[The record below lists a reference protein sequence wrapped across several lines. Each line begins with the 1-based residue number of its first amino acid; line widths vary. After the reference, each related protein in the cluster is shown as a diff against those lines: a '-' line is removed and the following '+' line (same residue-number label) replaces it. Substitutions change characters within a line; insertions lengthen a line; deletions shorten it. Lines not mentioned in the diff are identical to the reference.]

1 MRADG
6 SLLRIL
12 VIGSIARGTQRL
24 NCSNARLH
32 GPADGPSTPRTRP
45 SCDLCGE
52 AADRRRT
59 GAQRQS
65 HKQTR
70 RCAQVGREEIIMSHF
85 EVQTYRTPTSRARR
99 RSPGAQS
106 AASRFGALLHTRA
119 RKVHARG
126 PSANASL
133 CRRQPRHTPPL
144 APARAAAA
152 PGREACRN
160 EAGWISAC
168 FPPVV
173 SPRPL
178 LNPLDKRD
186 RVTYI

>member
-12 VIGSIARGTQRL
+12 VIGSITRGTQRL
-24 NCSNARLH
+24 NCSMRGSMDQLTGRPLLERALH
-32 GPADGPSTPRTRP
+32 AI
-45 SCDLCGE
+45 C
-52 AADRRRT
+52 AARRRT
-59 GAQRQS
+59 GGARGRSDS
-65 HKQTR
+65 HTTQTR

-119 RKVHARG
+119 RKGHARG
-126 PSANASL
+126 PSANASR